1 MIYALG
7 LLLALAIPRSIDL
20 GHFYWTLLTFVFVL
34 HPKSQ
39 SIVKITLQRVLGSL
53 ISVLLLYFLFNLPFM
68 PYIGL
73 IAVVVFAFLMP
84 MSFHHGYTFM
94 TFVVTSL
101 ILSILELVIYWRHPT
116 YELLFDR
123 VLETALGGTIAIM
136 TSIILK
142 LFRETK

>member
-53 ISVLLLYFLFNLPFM
+53 ISVLLLYF
-68 PYIGL
+68 Y
-73 IAVVVFAFLMP
+73 
-84 MSFHHGYTFM
+84 
-94 TFVVTSL
+94 
-101 ILSILELVIYWRHPT
+101 SIYPLCRISV
-116 YELLFDR
+116 
-123 VLETALGGTIAIM
+123 
-136 TSIILK
+136 
-142 LFRETK
+142 